1 MAACFDLVPSA
12 SQHRFLKTAVTS
24 GLTCGQ
30 AYHLQLH
37 IRHLADALI
46 PRRVTIRA
54 AVEKGYSV
62 RNSCDPQQPSK
73 AQEWWTSP
81 QCEERHN
88 RCSARLVK
96 GA

>member
-12 SQHRFLKTAVTS
+12 SQHCFLKTAVTS

-54 AVEKGYSV
+54 AVEKAIV
-62 RNSCDPQQPSK
+62 
-73 AQEWWTSP
+73 
-81 QCEERHN
+81 
-88 RCSARLVK
+88 SANPVILSSLVK
-96 GA
+96 SRSGGQAHNVENVTTGAAPGW